1 MRRIRPYV
9 LVVCASLL
17 IALTVHRLAQSYG
30 AAEGTVVL
38 KDSPSLTGE
47 TVEQGDSDW
56 SELAEVEGSV
66 EGVNSR
72 EPIQAAQRVGAEP
85 GLAPAPDGNLAPEVV
100 FTIRFPTAK
109 TFPARVALEREGIA
123 LDRQF
128 MVDGASV
135 KAQLPAGDYGA
146 WVESESGIRGP
157 RRELRIE
164 TRMQEVELEAPSLFD
179 VTVSAVD
186 AETGTPLPGIEIVLT
201 QLDVE
206 RDVPKPRTISARTG
220 ATGVAR
226 LSDVTEGTWE
236 LAGNSSERFAFPL
249 ELDLPAGQRE
259 EAVEQGQISLAPME
273 MYRFTELRF
282 RLEYDNPDLDP
293 TAYFIS
299 HGNSERIPFDAD
311 AQATI
316 ALQGFPESIPV
327 LLYTA
332 VPRERSELR
341 FFSSRHI
348 RDGAEYVIRV
358 GGEQT
363 LEVTLDLTAE
373 IAEQFADE
381 DTWISVSFLDNGGF
395 ATRASEAARDS
406 GIFRFDTVH
415 GREATVEFGVGDTTW
430 AVLPVRL
437 KPVGMSS
444 CLLRVEES
452 PLQIVV
458 HDGSD
463 QPVAGFTINTIE
475 QGAQSGW
482 FGYGLTDERGIALH
496 PRWSD
501 GELLVGGAGDHE
513 GKHYLMVDRP
523 VDFNPVRPGGASA
536 LTRGQVSISIAPSTA
551 TYIESIGQAESMEW
565 VDYRIVGP
573 YSEECARVLYSSP
586 EGLTPTVEWVD
597 GSQAMVHFVSTGGH
611 WTPTPVFELK
621 PGRNE
626 VEVHDSGQL
635 NISSEALLDR
645 VMSVRYGVPVSTW
658 RAQDN
663 LFQLTTKNGV
673 LRYRTPVGDYDV
685 TMPDGSVERITLTKF
700 QEVSAGI

>member
-1 MRRIRPYV
+1 
-9 LVVCASLL
+9 
-17 IALTVHRLAQSYG
+17 
-30 AAEGTVVL
+30 
-38 KDSPSLTGE
+38 
-47 TVEQGDSDW
+47 
-56 SELAEVEGSV
+56 
-66 EGVNSR
+66 
-72 EPIQAAQRVGAEP
+72 
-85 GLAPAPDGNLAPEVV
+85 LAPEVV
-100 FTIRFPTAK
+100 FTVRFPTAK
-109 TFPARVALEREGIA
+109 TFPTRVVLEHEGIA

-128 MVDGASV
+128 VVDGARV

-157 RRELRIE
+157 RRDLRIE
-164 TRMQEVELEAPSLFD
+164 TRMQEIELEAPSLFD

-186 AETGTPLPGIEIVLT
+186 AETGTPLPGIEVVLT

-206 RDVPKPRTISARTG
+206 PDVSKPRAMSARTG

-236 LAGNSSERFAFPL
+236 IAGTSSDRFAFPL

-259 EAVEQGQISLAPME
+259 EAVEQGQINLAPLD
-273 MYRFTELRF
+273 MYLFTELRF

-299 HGNSERIPFDAD
+299 QGNSERIPFDAD
-311 AQATI
+311 ARATI
-316 ALQGFPESIPV
+316 ALQGFPESIPI

-332 VPRERSELR
+332 VPHERSELR
-341 FFSSRHI
+341 YFSSRHI

-363 LEVTLDLTAE
+363 LEVTLDLPAE

-381 DTWISVSFLDNGGF
+381 NTWISVSFLDDSGF
-395 ATRASEAARDS
+395 TTRASEAARES
-406 GIFRFDTVH
+406 GIFRFDTIH
-415 GREATVEFGVGDTTW
+415 GREATVEFGVGNTTW
-430 AVLPVRL
+430 AVLPVKL
-437 KPVGMSS
+437 KPAGVSS
-444 CLLRVEES
+444 CLLRVEEA
-452 PLQIVV
+452 PLEILV
-458 HDGSD
+458 HDGND
-463 QPVAGFTINTIE
+463 RPVVGYTINTIE

-482 FGYGLTDERGIALH
+482 FGYGLTDERGIAFH

-501 GELLVGGAGDHE
+501 GELLVSGAGDHE

-523 VDFNPVRPGGASA
+523 VDFNPVRAGGASP

-565 VDYRIVGP
+565 VDHRIVGP
-573 YSEECARVLYSSP
+573 YSGECARVLYSSP

-597 GSQAMVHFVSTGGH
+597 GSQAMVHVVSTGGH